1 MRVAKTG
8 SKREQPISP
17 SRRQKRSQGVQ
28 GTFSEML
35 ETEQTG
41 DRGIDLLVALEEVD
55 EYARRLKESPI
66 LENLLPYKKRV
77 RAILRFLVEQSYDVK
92 ESSVYDLHGRRRLL
106 VLVESI
112 DHKLEELTRDF
123 LNQHSSSID
132 LVSRL
137 DEIRGLLLDLHI

>member
-1 MRVAKTG
+1 M
-8 SKREQPISP
+8 
-17 SRRQKRSQGVQ
+17 Q

>member
-1 MRVAKTG
+1 
-8 SKREQPISP
+8 
-17 SRRQKRSQGVQ
+17 
-28 GTFSEML
+28 ML